1 MTDVLSPVTPVS
13 PPASRLHAR
22 RTSPPATR
30 AVSLLGIGTAAP
42 AAISQRDT
50 ITLAQ
55 SFSCQSDGQCAWL
68 ERVFL
73 RAGVEQ
79 RGSVL
84 LGDRGLDDLHAFYPP
99 PATAGER
106 GPTTATRMKRYA
118 REAPLLVTR
127 AATAALTDAALAPET
142 ITHLITVS

>member
-1 MTDVLSPVTPVS
+1 MTDLLAPVTPVS
-13 PPASRLHAR
+13 PLTPVSSPALRVHAR
-22 RTSPPATR
+22 RTTPPATR

-42 AAISQRDT
+42 PAIPQRDS

-55 SFSCQSDGQCAWL
+55 SFSCQSDGQRAWL

-84 LGDRGLDDLHAFYPP
+84 LGDRGLDDLHA
-99 PATAGER
+99 
-106 GPTTATRMKRYA
+106 
-118 REAPLLVTR
+118 
-127 AATAALTDAALAPET
+127 
-142 ITHLITVS
+142 